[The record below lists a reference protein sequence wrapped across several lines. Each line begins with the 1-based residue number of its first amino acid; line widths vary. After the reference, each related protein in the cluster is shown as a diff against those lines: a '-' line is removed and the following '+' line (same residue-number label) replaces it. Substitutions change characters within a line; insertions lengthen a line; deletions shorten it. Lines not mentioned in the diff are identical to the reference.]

1 MIKKISAL
9 VFLLI
14 TSISWS
20 QDNTASPYSYY
31 GLGEIKFKG
40 THDVRAM
47 GGVSIFND
55 SIQLNIVNPAS
66 FSKLRSTAF
75 TIGAN
80 SSFTKFN
87 TNGATEKAQRTNID
101 YLAIGFP
108 YGKFGFTFGIMP
120 YSAVGYKI
128 ENTIIQTENNVSTQ
142 RNYRNL
148 GEGNVNKIYFGAAYS
163 ITKKLSFG
171 FDLGY
176 NFGDIT
182 TQYVESIYS
191 PIVLQLRSREKN
203 NSKLTGISLNTGFLY
218 KTKINSK
225 LDLNAGITYQPEA
238 TLNSENERKIA
249 TIIYNINGAELI
261 SEEND
266 IAVND
271 TKLKIPSKFSF
282 GLGIGENKKW
292 AIGSEF
298 TFSNNSVMTNR
309 FGAIEN
315 VSFEN
320 AKKIALGGF
329 FVPKYDSFSN
339 YLSRIAYRAGFRY
352 ENTGLVVNNTSIKD
366 YAVTFGL
373 GLPVGLSKINLGLE
387 LGKKGT
393 NSNGLIEEN
402 YVNLTVGLSLSDLW
416 FIKRK
421 ID

>member
-1 MIKKISAL
+1 MIKKFSAL
-9 VFLLI
+9 VLLLI
-14 TSISWS
+14 STISWA

-47 GGVSIFND
+47 GGVSVFND
-55 SIQLNIVNPAS
+55 SLQLNIVNPAS
-66 FSKLRSTAF
+66 FSKLKSTAF

-80 SSFTKFN
+80 SSFSKFN
-87 TNGATEKAQRTNID
+87 TNEVTEKAQRTNID

-120 YSAVGYKI
+120 YSAVGFKI
-128 ENTIIQTENNVSTQ
+128 ANTATQTDNTERSIL
-142 RNYRNL
+142 NL
-148 GEGNVNKIYFGAAYS
+148 GNGNINKLYFGAAYN
-163 ITKKLSFG
+163 ITKKLSVG

-182 TQYVESIYS
+182 TEYVESIYS
-191 PIVLQLRSREKN
+191 PFVLQLRSREKN
-203 NSKLTGISLNTGFLY
+203 NSKINGISLNTGFLY

-225 LDLNAGITYQPEA
+225 LDLNAGITYHPEA

-261 SEEND
+261 SEENN
-266 IAVND
+266 IAIND
-271 TKLKIPSKFSF
+271 TKLKIPTKFSF

-292 AIGSEF
+292 AIGSELTF
-298 TFSNNSVMTNR
+298 TNNNSMTNR
-309 FGAIEN
+309 FGPIQN
-315 VSFEN
+315 VSYEN
-320 AKKIALGGF
+320 STKVGIGGF

-339 YLSRIAYRAGFRY
+339 YLSRIIYRGGFRY
-352 ENTGLVVNNTSIKD
+352 ENTGLVLNNKSIND

-373 GLPVGLSKINLGLE
+373 GLPIGLSKINLGVE
-387 LGKKGT
+387 LGKRGT
-393 NSNGLIEEN
+393 TTSGLIEEN
-402 YVNLTVGLSLSDLW
+402 YVNVTVGLSLSDLW

>member
-1 MIKKISAL
+1 MIKKFSAL
-9 VFLLI
+9 VLLLI
-14 TSISWS
+14 STISWA

-47 GGVSIFND
+47 GGVSVFND
-55 SIQLNIVNPAS
+55 SLQLNIANPAS
-66 FSKLRSTAF
+66 FSKLKSTAF

-80 SSFTKFN
+80 SSFSKFN
-87 TNGATEKAQRTNID
+87 TNEVTEKAQRTNID

-120 YSAVGYKI
+120 YSAVGFKI
-128 ENTIIQTENNVSTQ
+128 ANTATQTDNTERSIL
-142 RNYRNL
+142 NL
-148 GEGNVNKIYFGAAYS
+148 GNGNINKLYFGAAYN
-163 ITKKLSFG
+163 ITKKLSVG

-182 TQYVESIYS
+182 TEYVESIYS
-191 PIVLQLRSREKN
+191 PFVLQLRSREKN
-203 NSKLTGISLNTGFLY
+203 NSKINGISLNTGFLY

-225 LDLNAGITYQPEA
+225 LDLNAGITYHPEA

-261 SEEND
+261 SEENN
-266 IAVND
+266 IAIND
-271 TKLKIPSKFSF
+271 TKLKIPTKFSF

-292 AIGSEF
+292 AIGSELTF
-298 TFSNNSVMTNR
+298 TNNNSMTNR
-309 FGAIEN
+309 FGPIQN
-315 VSFEN
+315 VSYEN
-320 AKKIALGGF
+320 STKVGIGGF

-339 YLSRIAYRAGFRY
+339 YLSRIIYRGGFRY
-352 ENTGLVVNNTSIKD
+352 ENTGLVLNNKSIND

-373 GLPVGLSKINLGLE
+373 GLPVGLSKINLGVE
-387 LGKKGT
+387 LGKRGT
-393 NSNGLIEEN
+393 TTSGLIEEN
-402 YVNLTVGLSLSDLW
+402 YVNVTVGLSLSDLW

>member
-47 GGVSIFND
+47 GGVSVFND
-55 SIQLNIVNPAS
+55 SLQLNIVNPAS
-66 FSKLRSTAF
+66 FSKLKSTAF

-80 SSFTKFN
+80 SSFSKFN
-87 TNGATEKAQRTNID
+87 TNEVTEKAQRTNID
-101 YLAIGFP
+101 YLAVGFP

-120 YSAVGYKI
+120 YSAVGFKI
-128 ENTIIQTENNVSTQ
+128 ANTSILADNSERNVM
-142 RNYRNL
+142 NL
-148 GEGNVNKIYFGAAYS
+148 GDGNINKLYFGAAYS

-182 TQYVESIYS
+182 TQYVESVYS

-203 NSKLTGISLNTGFLY
+203 NSKISGISLNTGFLY

-238 TLNSENERKIA
+238 TLTSENDRRIA
-249 TIIYNINGAELI
+249 TILYNINGAELI

-402 YVNLTVGLSLSDLW
+402 YLNVTVGLSLSDLW

>member
-1 MIKKISAL
+1 MIKKFSAL
-9 VFLLI
+9 VLLLI
-14 TSISWS
+14 STISWA

-47 GGVSIFND
+47 GGVSVFND
-55 SIQLNIVNPAS
+55 SLQLNIANPAS
-66 FSKLRSTAF
+66 FSKLKSTAF

-80 SSFTKFN
+80 SSFSKFN
-87 TNGATEKAQRTNID
+87 TNEVTEKAQRTNID

-120 YSAVGYKI
+120 YSAVGFKI
-128 ENTIIQTENNVSTQ
+128 ENTAIQTDNTE
-142 RNYRNL
+142 RNIRNL
-148 GEGNVNKIYFGAAYS
+148 GNGNLNKIYFGAAYN

-182 TQYVESIYS
+182 TEYVESIYS

-203 NSKLTGISLNTGFLY
+203 NSKINGISLNTGFLY

-225 LDLNAGITYQPEA
+225 LDLNAGITYHPEA

-261 SEEND
+261 SEENT
-266 IAVND
+266 IPVND
-271 TKLKIPSKFSF
+271 TKLKIPTKFSF

-292 AIGSEF
+292 AIGSELTF
-298 TFSNNSVMTNR
+298 TNNNSMTNR
-309 FGAIEN
+309 FGSIQN
-315 VSFEN
+315 VSYEN
-320 AKKIALGGF
+320 STKVAIGGF

-339 YLSRIAYRAGFRY
+339 YLSRIIYRGGFRY
-352 ENTGLVVNNTSIKD
+352 ENTGLVLNNKSIND

-373 GLPVGLSKINLGLE
+373 GLPIGLSKINLGVE
-387 LGKKGT
+387 LGKRGT
-393 NSNGLIEEN
+393 TTSGLIEEN
-402 YVNLTVGLSLSDLW
+402 YVNVTVGLSLSDLW

>member
-1 MIKKISAL
+1 MIKKFSAL
-9 VFLLI
+9 VLLLI
-14 TSISWS
+14 STISWA

-47 GGVSIFND
+47 GGVSVFND
-55 SIQLNIVNPAS
+55 SLQLNIANPAS
-66 FSKLRSTAF
+66 FSKLKSTAF

-80 SSFTKFN
+80 SSFSKFN
-87 TNGATEKAQRTNID
+87 TNEVTEKAQRTNID
-101 YLAIGFP
+101 YLAVGFP

-120 YSAVGYKI
+120 YSAVGFKI
-128 ENTIIQTENNVSTQ
+128 ENTAIQTDNTE
-142 RNYRNL
+142 RNIRNL
-148 GEGNVNKIYFGAAYS
+148 GNGNLNKIYFGAAYN

-182 TQYVESIYS
+182 TEYVESIYS

-203 NSKLTGISLNTGFLY
+203 NSKINGISLNTGFLY

-225 LDLNAGITYQPEA
+225 LDLNAGITYHPEA

-261 SEEND
+261 SEENN
-266 IAVND
+266 IAIND
-271 TKLKIPSKFSF
+271 TKLKIPTKFSF

-292 AIGSEF
+292 AIGSELTF
-298 TFSNNSVMTNR
+298 TNNNSMTNR
-309 FGAIEN
+309 FGPIQN
-315 VSFEN
+315 VSYEN
-320 AKKIALGGF
+320 STKVAIGGY

-339 YLSRIAYRAGFRY
+339 YLSRIIYRGGFRY
-352 ENTGLVVNNTSIKD
+352 ENTGLVLNNKSIND

-373 GLPVGLSKINLGLE
+373 GLPIGLSKINLGVE
-387 LGKKGT
+387 LGKRGT
-393 NSNGLIEEN
+393 TSSGLIEEN
-402 YVNLTVGLSLSDLW
+402 YVNVTVGLSLSDLW

>member
-1 MIKKISAL
+1 MIKKFSAL
-9 VFLLI
+9 VLLLI
-14 TSISWS
+14 SSISWA

-47 GGVSIFND
+47 GGVSVFND
-55 SIQLNIVNPAS
+55 SLQLNIANPAS
-66 FSKLRSTAF
+66 FSKLKSTAF

-80 SSFTKFN
+80 SSFSKFN
-87 TNGATEKAQRTNID
+87 TNEVTEKAQRTNID

-120 YSAVGYKI
+120 YSAVGFKI
-128 ENTIIQTENNVSTQ
+128 ANTATQTDNTERSIL
-142 RNYRNL
+142 NL
-148 GEGNVNKIYFGAAYS
+148 GNGNINKLYFGAAYN
-163 ITKKLSFG
+163 ITKKLSVG

-182 TQYVESIYS
+182 TEYVESIYS

-203 NSKLTGISLNTGFLY
+203 NSKINGISLNTGFLY

-225 LDLNAGITYQPEA
+225 LDLNAGITYHPEA

-261 SEEND
+261 SEENN
-266 IAVND
+266 IAIND
-271 TKLKIPSKFSF
+271 TKLKIPTKFSF

-292 AIGSEF
+292 AIGSELTF
-298 TFSNNSVMTNR
+298 TNNNSMTNR
-309 FGAIEN
+309 FGPIQN
-315 VSFEN
+315 VSYEN
-320 AKKIALGGF
+320 STKVGIGGF

-339 YLSRIAYRAGFRY
+339 YLSRIIYRGGFRY
-352 ENTGLVVNNTSIKD
+352 ENTGLVLNNKSIND

-373 GLPVGLSKINLGLE
+373 GLPVGLSKINLGVE
-387 LGKKGT
+387 LGKRGT
-393 NSNGLIEEN
+393 TTSGLIEEN
-402 YVNLTVGLSLSDLW
+402 YVNVTVGLSLSDLW

>member
-128 ENTIIQTENNVSTQ
+128 ENTIVQTDNSE

-182 TQYVESIYS
+182 TQYVETISS

-225 LDLNAGITYQPEA
+225 LDLNAGITYHPEA
-238 TLNSENERKIA
+238 TLTSENERKIA
-249 TIIYNINGAELI
+249 TIVYNINGAEII
-261 SEEND
+261 SEENN

-271 TKLKIPSKFSF
+271 TKLRIPSKFSF

-309 FGAIEN
+309 FGTIDN

-373 GLPVGLSKINLGLE
+373 GLPIGLSKINLGLE

-402 YVNLTVGLSLSDLW
+402 YVNVTVGLSLSDLW

>member
-9 VFLLI
+9 VLLLI
-14 TSISWS
+14 STISWA

-47 GGVSIFND
+47 GGVSVFND
-55 SIQLNIVNPAS
+55 SLQLNIANPAS
-66 FSKLRSTAF
+66 FSKLKSTAF

-80 SSFTKFN
+80 SSFSKFN
-87 TNGATEKAQRTNID
+87 TNEVTEKAQRTNID

-120 YSAVGYKI
+120 YSAVGFKI
-128 ENTIIQTENNVSTQ
+128 ENTAIQTDNTE
-142 RNYRNL
+142 RNIRNL
-148 GEGNVNKIYFGAAYS
+148 GNGNLNKIYFGAAYN

-182 TQYVESIYS
+182 TEYVESIYS

-203 NSKLTGISLNTGFLY
+203 NSKINGISLNTGFLY

-225 LDLNAGITYQPEA
+225 LDLNAGITYHPEA

-261 SEEND
+261 SEENT
-266 IAVND
+266 IPVND
-271 TKLKIPSKFSF
+271 TKLKIPTKFSF

-292 AIGSEF
+292 AIGSELTF
-298 TFSNNSVMTNR
+298 TNNNSMTNR
-309 FGAIEN
+309 FGPIQN
-315 VSFEN
+315 VSYEN
-320 AKKIALGGF
+320 STKVGIGGF

-339 YLSRIAYRAGFRY
+339 YLSRIIYRGGFRY
-352 ENTGLVVNNTSIKD
+352 ENTGLVLNNKSIND

-373 GLPVGLSKINLGLE
+373 GLPIGLSKINLGVE
-387 LGKKGT
+387 LGKRGT
-393 NSNGLIEEN
+393 TTSGLIEEN

>member
-9 VFLLI
+9 VLLLI
-14 TSISWS
+14 STISWA

-40 THDVRAM
+40 THYVRAM
-47 GGVSIFND
+47 GGVSVFND
-55 SIQLNIVNPAS
+55 SLQLNIANPAS
-66 FSKLRSTAF
+66 FSKLKSTAF

-80 SSFTKFN
+80 SSFSKFN
-87 TNGATEKAQRTNID
+87 TNKVTEKAQRTNID

-120 YSAVGYKI
+120 YSAVGFKI
-128 ENTIIQTENNVSTQ
+128 ENTAIQTDNTE
-142 RNYRNL
+142 RNIRNL
-148 GEGNVNKIYFGAAYS
+148 GNGNLNKIYFGAAYN

-176 NFGDIT
+176 NFGDIAT
-182 TQYVESIYS
+182 EYVESIYS

-203 NSKLTGISLNTGFLY
+203 NSKINGISLNTGFLY

-225 LDLNAGITYQPEA
+225 LDLNAGITYHPEA

-261 SEEND
+261 SEENT
-266 IAVND
+266 IPVND
-271 TKLKIPSKFSF
+271 TKLKIPTKFSF

-292 AIGSEF
+292 AIGSELTF
-298 TFSNNSVMTNR
+298 TNNNSMTNR
-309 FGAIEN
+309 FGPIQN
-315 VSFEN
+315 VSYEN
-320 AKKIALGGF
+320 STKVGIGGF

-339 YLSRIAYRAGFRY
+339 YLSRIIYRGGFRY
-352 ENTGLVVNNTSIKD
+352 ENTGLVLNNKSIND

-373 GLPVGLSKINLGLE
+373 GLPIGLSKINLGVE
-387 LGKKGT
+387 LGKRGT
-393 NSNGLIEEN
+393 TTSGLIEEN
-402 YVNLTVGLSLSDLW
+402 YVNVTVGLSLSDLW

>member
-47 GGVSIFND
+47 GGVSVFND
-55 SIQLNIVNPAS
+55 SLQLNIVNPAS
-66 FSKLRSTAF
+66 FSKLKSTAF

-80 SSFTKFN
+80 SSFSKFN
-87 TNGATEKAQRTNID
+87 TNEVTEKAQRTNID

-120 YSAVGYKI
+120 YSAVGFKI
-128 ENTIIQTENNVSTQ
+128 ANTSIRTDNSERNVM
-142 RNYRNL
+142 NL
-148 GEGNVNKIYFGAAYS
+148 GDGNINKLYFGAAYS

-182 TQYVESIYS
+182 TQYVESVYS

-203 NSKLTGISLNTGFLY
+203 NSKISGISLNTGFLY

-238 TLNSENERKIA
+238 TLTSENDRRIA
-249 TIIYNINGAELI
+249 TILYNINGAELI

-402 YVNLTVGLSLSDLW
+402 YLNVTVGLSLSDLW

>member
-128 ENTIIQTENNVSTQ
+128 ENTIIQTDNSE

-148 GEGNVNKIYFGAAYS
+148 GDGNVNKIYFGAAYS

-182 TQYVESIYS
+182 TQYVETISS

-225 LDLNAGITYQPEA
+225 LDLNAGITYHPEA
-238 TLNSENERKIA
+238 TLTSENERKIA
-249 TIIYNINGAELI
+249 TIVYNINGAEII

-352 ENTGLVVNNTSIKD
+352 ENTGLVIDNTSIKD

-373 GLPVGLSKINLGLE
+373 GLPIGISKINLGLE

>member
-47 GGVSIFND
+47 GGVSVFND
-55 SIQLNIVNPAS
+55 SLQLNIVNPAS
-66 FSKLRSTAF
+66 FSKLKSTAF

-80 SSFTKFN
+80 SSFSKFN
-87 TNGATEKAQRTNID
+87 TNEVNEKAQRTNID

-120 YSAVGYKI
+120 YSAVGFKI
-128 ENTIIQTENNVSTQ
+128 ANTSIRADNSERNVM
-142 RNYRNL
+142 NL
-148 GEGNVNKIYFGAAYS
+148 GDGNINKLYFGAAYS

-182 TQYVESIYS
+182 TQYVESVYS

-203 NSKLTGISLNTGFLY
+203 NSKISGISLNTGFLY

-238 TLNSENERKIA
+238 TLTSENDRRIA
-249 TIIYNINGAELI
+249 TILYNINGAELI

>member
-1 MIKKISAL
+1 
-9 VFLLI
+9 
-14 TSISWS
+14 
-20 QDNTASPYSYY
+20 
-31 GLGEIKFKG
+31 
-40 THDVRAM
+40 
-47 GGVSIFND
+47 
-55 SIQLNIVNPAS
+55 
-66 FSKLRSTAF
+66 
-75 TIGAN
+75 
-80 SSFTKFN
+80 
-87 TNGATEKAQRTNID
+87 
-101 YLAIGFP
+101 
-108 YGKFGFTFGIMP
+108 MP

-128 ENTIIQTENNVSTQ
+128 ENTITQTENNVSTQ

-171 FDLGY
+171 FDMGY

-191 PIVLQLRSREKN
+191 PIVLQLRSRERN

-238 TLNSENERKIA
+238 TLTSENDRKIA
-249 TIIYNINGAELI
+249 TIVYNINGAEII

-282 GLGIGENKKW
+282 GLGIGEDKKW
-292 AIGSEF
+292 SIGSEF

-309 FGAIEN
+309 FGSIEN

-352 ENTGLVVNNTSIKD
+352 ENTGLVIDNNSIKD

-373 GLPVGLSKINLGLE
+373 GLPVGISKINLGLE

-402 YVNLTVGLSLSDLW
+402 YVNIIIGLSLSDIW

>member
-1 MIKKISAL
+1 MIK
-9 VFLLI
+9 
-14 TSISWS
+14 
-20 QDNTASPYSYY
+20 DNTASPYSYY

-128 ENTIIQTENNVSTQ
+128 ENTIVQTDNSE

-225 LDLNAGITYQPEA
+225 LDLNAGITYHPEA
-238 TLNSENERKIA
+238 TLTSENERKIA
-249 TIIYNINGAELI
+249 TIVYNINGAEII

-352 ENTGLVVNNTSIKD
+352 ENTGLVIDNTSIKD

-373 GLPVGLSKINLGLE
+373 GLPIGLSKINLGLE

>member
-47 GGVSIFND
+47 GGVSVFND
-55 SIQLNIVNPAS
+55 SLQLNIVNPAS
-66 FSKLRSTAF
+66 FSKLKSTAF

-80 SSFTKFN
+80 SSFSKFN
-87 TNGATEKAQRTNID
+87 TNEVTEKAQRTNID

-120 YSAVGYKI
+120 YSAVGFKI
-128 ENTIIQTENNVSTQ
+128 ANTSIRADNSERNVM
-142 RNYRNL
+142 NL
-148 GEGNVNKIYFGAAYS
+148 GDGNINKLYFGAAYS

-182 TQYVESIYS
+182 TQYVESVYS

-203 NSKLTGISLNTGFLY
+203 NSKISGISLNTGFLY

-238 TLNSENERKIA
+238 TLTSENDRRIA
-249 TIIYNINGAELI
+249 TILYNINGAELI

>member
-47 GGVSIFND
+47 GGVSVFND
-55 SIQLNIVNPAS
+55 SLQLNIVNPAS
-66 FSKLRSTAF
+66 FSKLKSTAF

-80 SSFTKFN
+80 SSFSKFN
-87 TNGATEKAQRTNID
+87 TNEVTEKAQRTNID

-120 YSAVGYKI
+120 YSAVGFKI
-128 ENTIIQTENNVSTQ
+128 ANTSIRADNSERNVM
-142 RNYRNL
+142 NL
-148 GEGNVNKIYFGAAYS
+148 GDGNINKLYFGAAYS

-182 TQYVESIYS
+182 TQYVESVYS

-203 NSKLTGISLNTGFLY
+203 NSKISGISLNTGFLY

-238 TLNSENERKIA
+238 TLTSENDRRIA
-249 TIIYNINGAELI
+249 TILYNINGAELI

-402 YVNLTVGLSLSDLW
+402 YVNVTVGLSLSDLW

>member
-9 VFLLI
+9 VLLLI
-14 TSISWS
+14 STISWA

-55 SIQLNIVNPAS
+55 SIQLNIANPAS
-66 FSKLRSTAF
+66 FSKLKSTAF

-80 SSFTKFN
+80 SSFSKFN
-87 TNGATEKAQRTNID
+87 TNEVTEKAQRTNID

-120 YSAVGYKI
+120 YSAVGFKI
-128 ENTIIQTENNVSTQ
+128 ANTATQTDNTERSIL
-142 RNYRNL
+142 NL
-148 GEGNVNKIYFGAAYS
+148 GNGNINKLYFGAAYN
-163 ITKKLSFG
+163 ITKKLSVG

-182 TQYVESIYS
+182 TEYVESIYS
-191 PIVLQLRSREKN
+191 PFVLQLRSREKN
-203 NSKLTGISLNTGFLY
+203 NSKINGISLNTGFLY

-225 LDLNAGITYQPEA
+225 LDLNAGITYHPEA
-238 TLNSENERKIA
+238 TLNSENDRKIA

-261 SEEND
+261 SEENT
-266 IAVND
+266 IPVND
-271 TKLKIPSKFSF
+271 TKLKIPTKFSF

-292 AIGSEF
+292 AIGSELTF
-298 TFSNNSVMTNR
+298 TNNNSMTNR
-309 FGAIEN
+309 FGPIQN
-315 VSFEN
+315 VSYEN
-320 AKKIALGGF
+320 STKFAIGGF

-339 YLSRIAYRAGFRY
+339 YLSRIIYRGGFRY
-352 ENTGLVVNNTSIKD
+352 ENTGLVLNDKSIND

-373 GLPVGLSKINLGLE
+373 GLPIGLSKINLGVE
-387 LGKKGT
+387 LGKRGT
-393 NSNGLIEEN
+393 TTSGLIEEN
-402 YVNLTVGLSLSDLW
+402 YINVTVGLSLSDIW

>member
-47 GGVSIFND
+47 GGVSVFND

-66 FSKLRSTAF
+66 FSKLKSTAF

-80 SSFTKFN
+80 SSFSKYN
-87 TNGATEKAQRTNID
+87 TNEVIEKAQRTNID
-101 YLAIGFP
+101 YLAVGFP

-120 YSAVGYKI
+120 YSAVGFKI
-128 ENTIIQTENNVSTQ
+128 ENTAIQIENNVSTQ

-163 ITKKLSFG
+163 INKKLSFG

-203 NSKLTGISLNTGFLY
+203 NSKINGISLNTGFLY

-238 TLNSENERKIA
+238 TLTSENDRKIA
-249 TIIYNINGAELI
+249 TVIYNINGAELI
-261 SEEND
+261 SEEKD
-266 IAVND
+266 IPVND
-271 TKLKIPSKFSF
+271 TKLKIPTKFSF

-292 AIGSEF
+292 AIGSEL
-298 TFSNNSVMTNR
+298 TFANNSVMTNR
-309 FGAIEN
+309 FGSIPN

-320 AKKIALGGF
+320 STKVAVGGF
-329 FVPKYDSFSN
+329 YVPKYDSFSN
-339 YLSRIAYRAGFRY
+339 YLSRIIYRGGFRY
-352 ENTGLVVNNTSIKD
+352 ENTGLVINNQSIND

-373 GLPVGLSKINLGLE
+373 GLPVGLSKINLGVE
-387 LGKKGT
+387 LGKRGT
-393 NSNGLIEEN
+393 TTSGLIEEN
-402 YVNLTVGLSLSDLW
+402 YINVTVGLSLSDLW

>member
-9 VFLLI
+9 VLLLI
-14 TSISWS
+14 STISWA

-55 SIQLNIVNPAS
+55 SIQLNIANPAS
-66 FSKLRSTAF
+66 FSKLKSTAF

-80 SSFTKFN
+80 SSFSKFN
-87 TNGATEKAQRTNID
+87 TNEVTEKAQRTNID

-120 YSAVGYKI
+120 YSAVGFKI
-128 ENTIIQTENNVSTQ
+128 ANTATQTDNTERSIL
-142 RNYRNL
+142 NL
-148 GEGNVNKIYFGAAYS
+148 GNGNINKLYFGAAYN
-163 ITKKLSFG
+163 ITKKLSVG

-182 TQYVESIYS
+182 TEYVESIYS
-191 PIVLQLRSREKN
+191 PFVLQLRSREKN
-203 NSKLTGISLNTGFLY
+203 NSKINGISLNTGFLY

-225 LDLNAGITYQPEA
+225 LDLNAGITYHPEA
-238 TLNSENERKIA
+238 TLNSENDRKIA

-261 SEEND
+261 SEENT
-266 IAVND
+266 IPVND
-271 TKLKIPSKFSF
+271 TKLKIPTKFSF

-292 AIGSEF
+292 AIGSELTF
-298 TFSNNSVMTNR
+298 TNNNSMTNR
-309 FGAIEN
+309 FGPIQN
-315 VSFEN
+315 VSYEN
-320 AKKIALGGF
+320 STKVAIGGF

-339 YLSRIAYRAGFRY
+339 YLSRIIYRGGFRY
-352 ENTGLVVNNTSIKD
+352 ENTGLVLNDKSIND

-373 GLPVGLSKINLGLE
+373 GLPIGLSKINLGVE
-387 LGKKGT
+387 LGKRGT
-393 NSNGLIEEN
+393 TTSGLIEEN
-402 YVNLTVGLSLSDLW
+402 YINVTVGLSLSDIW

>member
-9 VFLLI
+9 VLLLI
-14 TSISWS
+14 STISWA

-55 SIQLNIVNPAS
+55 SIQLNIANPAS
-66 FSKLRSTAF
+66 FSKLKTTAF

-80 SSFTKFN
+80 SSFSKFN
-87 TNGATEKAQRTNID
+87 TNEVTEKAQRTNID

-120 YSAVGYKI
+120 YSAVGFKI
-128 ENTIIQTENNVSTQ
+128 ANTATQTDNTERSIL
-142 RNYRNL
+142 NL
-148 GEGNVNKIYFGAAYS
+148 GNGNINKLYFGAAYN
-163 ITKKLSFG
+163 ITKKLSVG

-182 TQYVESIYS
+182 TEYVESIYS

-203 NSKLTGISLNTGFLY
+203 NSNINGISLNTGFLY

-225 LDLNAGITYQPEA
+225 LDLNAGITYHPEA

-261 SEEND
+261 SEENT
-266 IAVND
+266 IPVND
-271 TKLKIPSKFSF
+271 TKLKIPTKFSF

-292 AIGSEF
+292 AIGSELTF
-298 TFSNNSVMTNR
+298 TNNNSMTNR
-309 FGAIEN
+309 FGPIQN
-315 VSFEN
+315 VSYEN
-320 AKKIALGGF
+320 STKVAIGGY

-339 YLSRIAYRAGFRY
+339 YLSRIIYRGGFRY
-352 ENTGLVVNNTSIKD
+352 ENTGLVLNNKSIND

-373 GLPVGLSKINLGLE
+373 GLPVGLSKINLGVE
-387 LGKKGT
+387 LGKRGT
-393 NSNGLIEEN
+393 TTSGLIEEN
-402 YVNLTVGLSLSDLW
+402 YVNVTVGLSLSDLW

>member
-9 VFLLI
+9 VLLLI
-14 TSISWS
+14 STISLA

-47 GGVSIFND
+47 GGVSVFND
-55 SIQLNIVNPAS
+55 SLQLNIANPAS
-66 FSKLRSTAF
+66 FSKLKSTAF

-80 SSFTKFN
+80 SSFSKFN
-87 TNGATEKAQRTNID
+87 TNEVTEKAQRTNID

-120 YSAVGYKI
+120 YSAVGFKI
-128 ENTIIQTENNVSTQ
+128 ANTSIRADNSERNVM
-142 RNYRNL
+142 NL
-148 GEGNVNKIYFGAAYS
+148 GDGNINKLYFGAAYS

-182 TQYVESIYS
+182 TQYVESVYS

-203 NSKLTGISLNTGFLY
+203 NSKISGISLNTGFLY

-238 TLNSENERKIA
+238 TLTSENDRRIA
-249 TIIYNINGAELI
+249 TILYNINGAELI

-402 YVNLTVGLSLSDLW
+402 YLNVTVGLSLSDLW

>member
-1 MIKKISAL
+1 MIKKFSAL
-9 VFLLI
+9 VLLLI
-14 TSISWS
+14 STISWA

-47 GGVSIFND
+47 GGVSVFND
-55 SIQLNIVNPAS
+55 SLQLNIANPAS
-66 FSKLRSTAF
+66 FSKLKSTAF

-80 SSFTKFN
+80 SSFSKFN
-87 TNGATEKAQRTNID
+87 TNEVTEKAQRTNID
-101 YLAIGFP
+101 YLAVGFP

-120 YSAVGYKI
+120 YSAVGFKI
-128 ENTIIQTENNVSTQ
+128 ENTAIQTDNTE
-142 RNYRNL
+142 RNIRNL
-148 GEGNVNKIYFGAAYS
+148 GNGNLNKIYFGAAYN

-182 TQYVESIYS
+182 TEYVESIYS

-203 NSKLTGISLNTGFLY
+203 NSKINGISLNTGFLY

-225 LDLNAGITYQPEA
+225 LDLNAGITYHPEA

-261 SEEND
+261 SEENN
-266 IAVND
+266 IAIND
-271 TKLKIPSKFSF
+271 TKLKIPTKFSF

-292 AIGSEF
+292 AIGSELTF
-298 TFSNNSVMTNR
+298 TNNNSMTNR
-309 FGAIEN
+309 FGPIQN
-315 VSFEN
+315 VSYEN
-320 AKKIALGGF
+320 STKVAIGGY

-339 YLSRIAYRAGFRY
+339 YLSRIIYRGGFRY
-352 ENTGLVVNNTSIKD
+352 ENTGLVLNNKSIND

-373 GLPVGLSKINLGLE
+373 GLPIGLSKINLGVE
-387 LGKKGT
+387 LGKRGT
-393 NSNGLIEEN
+393 TTSGLIEEN
-402 YVNLTVGLSLSDLW
+402 YVNVTVGLSLSDLW

>member
-1 MIKKISAL
+1 MIKKFSAL
-9 VFLLI
+9 VLLLI
-14 TSISWS
+14 STISWA

-47 GGVSIFND
+47 GGVSVFND
-55 SIQLNIVNPAS
+55 SLQLNIVNPAS
-66 FSKLRSTAF
+66 FSKLKSTAF

-80 SSFTKFN
+80 SSFSKFN
-87 TNGATEKAQRTNID
+87 TNEVTENAQRTNID

-120 YSAVGYKI
+120 YSAVGFKI
-128 ENTIIQTENNVSTQ
+128 ENTAIQTDNTE
-142 RNYRNL
+142 RNIRNL
-148 GEGNVNKIYFGAAYS
+148 GEGNINKIYFGAAYS

-203 NSKLTGISLNTGFLY
+203 NSKITGISLNTGFLY

-225 LDLNAGITYQPEA
+225 LDLNAGITYHPEA

-261 SEEND
+261 SEENN
-266 IAVND
+266 IAIND
-271 TKLKIPSKFSF
+271 TKLKIPTKFSF

-292 AIGSEF
+292 AIGSELTF
-298 TFSNNSVMTNR
+298 TNNNSMTNR
-309 FGAIEN
+309 FGSIQN
-315 VSFEN
+315 VSYEN
-320 AKKIALGGF
+320 STKVAIGGF

-339 YLSRIAYRAGFRY
+339 YLSRIIYRGGFRY
-352 ENTGLVVNNTSIKD
+352 ENTGLVLNNKSIND

-373 GLPVGLSKINLGLE
+373 GLPIGLSKINLGVE
-387 LGKKGT
+387 LGKRGT
-393 NSNGLIEEN
+393 TTSGLIEEN
-402 YVNLTVGLSLSDLW
+402 YVNVTVGLSLSDLW

>member
-47 GGVSIFND
+47 GGVSVFND
-55 SIQLNIVNPAS
+55 SLQLNIVNPAS
-66 FSKLRSTAF
+66 FSKLKSTAF

-80 SSFTKFN
+80 SSFSKFN
-87 TNGATEKAQRTNID
+87 TNEVTEKAQRTNID

-120 YSAVGYKI
+120 YSAVGFKI
-128 ENTIIQTENNVSTQ
+128 ANTSIRADNSERNVM
-142 RNYRNL
+142 NL
-148 GEGNVNKIYFGAAYS
+148 GDGNINKLYFGAAYS

-182 TQYVESIYS
+182 TQYVESVYS

-203 NSKLTGISLNTGFLY
+203 NSKISGISLNTGFLY

-238 TLNSENERKIA
+238 TLTSENDRRIA
-249 TIIYNINGAELI
+249 TILYNINGAELI

-402 YVNLTVGLSLSDLW
+402 YLNVTVGLSLSDLW

>member
-9 VFLLI
+9 VLLLI
-14 TSISWS
+14 STISWA

-128 ENTIIQTENNVSTQ
+128 ENTIVQTDNSE

-148 GEGNVNKIYFGAAYS
+148 GDGNVNKIYFGAAYS

-238 TLNSENERKIA
+238 TLTSENERKIA

-402 YVNLTVGLSLSDLW
+402 YVNVTVGLSLSDLW

>member
-1 MIKKISAL
+1 MIKKFSAL
-9 VFLLI
+9 VLLLI
-14 TSISWS
+14 STISWA

-47 GGVSIFND
+47 GGVSVFND
-55 SIQLNIVNPAS
+55 SLQLNIANPAS
-66 FSKLRSTAF
+66 FSKLKSTAF

-80 SSFTKFN
+80 SSFSKFN
-87 TNGATEKAQRTNID
+87 TNEVTEKAQRTNID

-120 YSAVGYKI
+120 YSAVGFKI
-128 ENTIIQTENNVSTQ
+128 ANTATQTDNTERSIL
-142 RNYRNL
+142 NL
-148 GEGNVNKIYFGAAYS
+148 GNGNINKLYFGAAYN

-182 TQYVESIYS
+182 TEYVESIYS

-203 NSKLTGISLNTGFLY
+203 NSKINGISLNTGFLY

-225 LDLNAGITYQPEA
+225 LDLNAGITYHPEA

-261 SEEND
+261 SEENT
-266 IAVND
+266 IPVND
-271 TKLKIPSKFSF
+271 TKLKIPTKFSF

-292 AIGSEF
+292 AIGSELTF
-298 TFSNNSVMTNR
+298 TNNNSMTNR
-309 FGAIEN
+309 FGPIQN
-315 VSFEN
+315 VSYEN
-320 AKKIALGGF
+320 STKVGIGGF

-339 YLSRIAYRAGFRY
+339 YLSRIIYRGGFRY
-352 ENTGLVVNNTSIKD
+352 ENTGLVLNNKSIND

-373 GLPVGLSKINLGLE
+373 GLPIGLSKINLGVE
-387 LGKKGT
+387 LGKRGT
-393 NSNGLIEEN
+393 TTSGLIEEN
-402 YVNLTVGLSLSDLW
+402 YVNVTVGLSLSDLW

>member
-1 MIKKISAL
+1 MIKKISAVVL
-9 VFLLI
+9 LLI
-14 TSISWS
+14 SSLSWS

-75 TIGAN
+75 TVGAN
-80 SSFTKFN
+80 SSFSKFS
-87 TNGATEKAQRTNID
+87 TNDVTEKAQRTNID

-128 ENTIIQTENNVSTQ
+128 ENTTIQTDNTE

-148 GEGNVNKIYFGAAYS
+148 GEGNINKIYLGAAYS

-171 FDLGY
+171 FDLSY
-176 NFGDIT
+176 NFGNIT

-191 PIVLQLRSREKN
+191 PFVLQLRSREKN
-203 NSKLTGISLNTGFLY
+203 NSKMKGISLNTGFLY

-238 TLNSENERKIA
+238 TLTSENERKIA

-298 TFSNNSVMTNR
+298 TFSNNNVMTNR

-339 YLSRIAYRAGFRY
+339 YFSRVAYRAGFRY
-352 ENTGLVVNNTSIKD
+352 ENTGLVINNTSIKD

-373 GLPVGLSKINLGLE
+373 GLPLGLSKINLGVE

-393 NSNGLIEEN
+393 TSSGLIEEN
-402 YVNLTVGLSLSDLW
+402 YVNVTVGLSLSDLW

>member
-9 VFLLI
+9 VLLLI
-14 TSISWS
+14 STISWA

-47 GGVSIFND
+47 GGVSVFND
-55 SIQLNIVNPAS
+55 SLQLNIANPAS
-66 FSKLRSTAF
+66 FSKLKSTAF

-80 SSFTKFN
+80 SSFSKFN
-87 TNGATEKAQRTNID
+87 TNEVTEKAQRTNID

-120 YSAVGYKI
+120 YSAVGFKI
-128 ENTIIQTENNVSTQ
+128 ENTAIQTDNTE
-142 RNYRNL
+142 RNIRNL
-148 GEGNVNKIYFGAAYS
+148 GNGNLNKIYFGAAYN

-182 TQYVESIYS
+182 TEYVESIYS

-203 NSKLTGISLNTGFLY
+203 NSKINGISLNTGFLY

-225 LDLNAGITYQPEA
+225 LDLNAGITYHPEA

-261 SEEND
+261 SEENN
-266 IAVND
+266 IAIND
-271 TKLKIPSKFSF
+271 TKLKIPTKFSF

-292 AIGSEF
+292 AIGSELTF
-298 TFSNNSVMTNR
+298 TNNNSMTNR
-309 FGAIEN
+309 FGPIQN
-315 VSFEN
+315 VSYEN
-320 AKKIALGGF
+320 STKVAIGGF

-339 YLSRIAYRAGFRY
+339 YLSRIIYRGGFRY
-352 ENTGLVVNNTSIKD
+352 ENTGLVLNNKSIND
-366 YAVTFGL
+366 YAVTYGL
-373 GLPVGLSKINLGLE
+373 GLPIGLSKINLGVE
-387 LGKKGT
+387 LGKRGT
-393 NSNGLIEEN
+393 TTSGLIEEN
-402 YVNLTVGLSLSDLW
+402 YVNVTVGLSLSDLW

>member
-128 ENTIIQTENNVSTQ
+128 ENTIVQTDNSE

-182 TQYVESIYS
+182 TQYVKSFYS

-225 LDLNAGITYQPEA
+225 LDLNAGITYHPEA
-238 TLNSENERKIA
+238 TLTSENERKIA
-249 TIIYNINGAELI
+249 TIVYNINGAEII

-352 ENTGLVVNNTSIKD
+352 ENTGLVIDNTSIKD

-373 GLPVGLSKINLGLE
+373 GLPIGISKINLGLE

>member
-9 VFLLI
+9 VLLLI
-14 TSISWS
+14 STISWA

-47 GGVSIFND
+47 GGVSVFND
-55 SIQLNIVNPAS
+55 SLQLNIANPAS
-66 FSKLRSTAF
+66 FSKLKSTAF

-80 SSFTKFN
+80 SSFSKFN
-87 TNGATEKAQRTNID
+87 TNEVTEKAQRTNID

-120 YSAVGYKI
+120 YSAVGFKI
-128 ENTIIQTENNVSTQ
+128 ENTAIQTDNTE
-142 RNYRNL
+142 RNIRNL
-148 GEGNVNKIYFGAAYS
+148 GNGNLNKIYFGAAYN
-163 ITKKLSFG
+163 ITKKLSVG

-182 TQYVESIYS
+182 TEYVESIYS

-203 NSKLTGISLNTGFLY
+203 NSKINGISLNTGFLY

-225 LDLNAGITYQPEA
+225 LDLNAGITYHPEA

-261 SEEND
+261 SEENT
-266 IAVND
+266 IPVND
-271 TKLKIPSKFSF
+271 TKLKIPTKFSF

-292 AIGSEF
+292 AIGSELTF
-298 TFSNNSVMTNR
+298 TNNNSMTNR
-309 FGAIEN
+309 FGPIQN
-315 VSFEN
+315 VSYEN
-320 AKKIALGGF
+320 STKVGIGGF

-339 YLSRIAYRAGFRY
+339 YLSRIIYRGGFRY
-352 ENTGLVVNNTSIKD
+352 ENTGLVLNNKSIND

-373 GLPVGLSKINLGLE
+373 GLPIGLSKINLGVE
-387 LGKKGT
+387 LGKRGT
-393 NSNGLIEEN
+393 TTSGLIEEN
-402 YVNLTVGLSLSDLW
+402 YVNVTVGLSLSDLW